1 MHKQRLVFSDIDVVG
16 PQQECGQAQRC
27 LRDVLDPV
35 ELGPG
40 YSIAHAN
47 HPFVGGVDTPTI
59 GGAGEGATPAR
70 SSDTLKIAAA
80 MIVGFAYCWGGSAII
95 NAVFPVGG
103 SSW

>member
-1 MHKQRLVFSDIDVVG
+1 MHKQRLVFSDINVVG
-16 PQQECGQAQRC
+16 PQQECRQAQRR

-35 ELGPG
+35 ELGSG
-40 YSIAHAN
+40 DGIAHSN
-47 HPFVGGVDTPTI
+47 HPFVGGVETPTI

-80 MIVGFAYCWGGSAII
+80 MIVGFAYCWAGSAII
-95 NAVFPVGG
+95 NAILPVGG